1 MYMEEMSTVRKTRG
15 RGIQEEKEKKAKS
28 ARIGQWHQII
38 ERNKLMRT
46 RKTIG
51 FDKEFLR

>member
-15 RGIQEEKEKKAKS
+15 RGIQEEKEKKAKA

>member
-1 MYMEEMSTVRKTRG
+1 MEEMSTVRKA
-15 RGIQEEKEKKAKS
+15 RGIQEEKKKKAKA

-38 ERNKLMRT
+38 DRNKIMRT

-51 FDKEFLR
+51 FDKEFLQ